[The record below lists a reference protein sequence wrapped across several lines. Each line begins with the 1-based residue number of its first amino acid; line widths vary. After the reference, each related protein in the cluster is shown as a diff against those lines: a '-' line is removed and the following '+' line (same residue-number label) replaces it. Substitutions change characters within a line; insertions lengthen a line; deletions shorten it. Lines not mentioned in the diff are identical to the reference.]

1 MYCDNSNSFY
11 KYVHIKVKQLN
22 KVALPTSYIN
32 DSTIQMSDKVKLM
45 LSIINV
51 SDKMLY
57 NEVKA
62 EQSFLTLINAAVSH
76 ELRNPLNSLIGQIA
90 LMNDFL
96 IKLYHIISVVNNEQL
111 KSNLTDIFGSIAQCN
126 KKLRSATKFIDFF
139 VHDMLD
145 YTILQKDQSNFTKQ
159 ITIFNIQEAI
169 NEIIESLEDK
179 ISMRQICI

>member
-1 MYCDNSNSFY
+1 
-11 KYVHIKVKQLN
+11 
-22 KVALPTSYIN
+22 
-32 DSTIQMSDKVKLM
+32 M

-57 NEVKA
+57 NDAKA
-62 EQSFLTLINAAVSH
+62 EKSFLTLINATVSH
-76 ELRNPLNSLIGQIA
+76 ELRNPLNSLIGQIDS
-90 LMNDFL
+90 MNDFL
-96 IKLYHIISVVNNEQL
+96 IKLYHMISMIVNNEQL
-111 KSNLTDIFGSIAQCN
+111 KGNLTEVFGFITQCN